1 VAYSGLDYRLHH
13 AALPLGRLA
22 IALQPAWAGGLVMVA
37 GCLWLFPDGHLPS
50 GRWRRAGGILFGAG
64 LVYGAVMFVPWA
76 IAAAGRTIQVD
87 AGGAP
92 ATIDHPA
99 SSGLMLIWVGVE
111 NVGFFALLISW
122 VVWLAVQV
130 PKYRRSVD
138 LPSMES
144 ELAATVHQAFE
155 PAHVTVWLA
164 GRPS

>member
-1 VAYSGLDYRLHH
+1 
-13 AALPLGRLA
+13 
-22 IALQPAWAGGLVMVA
+22 
-37 GCLWLFPDGHLPS
+37 
-50 GRWRRAGGILFGAG
+50 
-64 LVYGAVMFVPWA
+64 
-76 IAAAGRTIQVD
+76 
-87 AGGAP
+87 
-92 ATIDHPA
+92 
-99 SSGLMLIWVGVE
+99 MLIWVGVE